1 MEPGQHHEPSSVLPK
16 CPISAGELTVR
27 HAILS
32 EQATNDFYLHSDL
45 LLNVLIRLQ
54 FHSAQLV
61 AAALFV
67 QMVSMMTMGAHPTLG
82 QGLPKHSDKLLH
94 FVTFSIATH
103 IFYWI
108 WIVKDETL
116 RRIWHWRHLPRILT
130 LAICFS
136 AAVLSE
142 FIQAILPY
150 KSFQF
155 FDIVANLLG
164 ATLGLYTAEQIDNQ
178 IRRRRELSRLYLPLD
193 EEQAF
198 ASTHTDGTSFNVPT
212 VVSAVPSE
220 APRTAST
227 GPFALED
234 SDSEA
239 EEAGYGRSAA
249 S

>member
-136 AAVLSE
+136 RSLHCITLNEADPGVSLQAQPFCPNSSKPYSPINLSNSS
-142 FIQAILPY
+142 IL
-150 KSFQF
+150 
-155 FDIVANLLG
+155 
-164 ATLGLYTAEQIDNQ
+164 
-178 IRRRRELSRLYLPLD
+178 
-193 EEQAF
+193 
-198 ASTHTDGTSFNVPT
+198 
-212 VVSAVPSE
+212 
-220 APRTAST
+220 
-227 GPFALED
+227 
-234 SDSEA
+234 
-239 EEAGYGRSAA
+239 
-249 S
+249 